1 MVDNPSLQ
9 TELFGK
15 STVLTHDSA
24 QVSEAEAAQ
33 LEIRKMLRSD
43 ALSLAQCIYRC
54 YGPSYPNPMM
64 YRPELIDAALSN
76 GSMVSIVAL
85 TPQGEVVGHC
95 ALSFEEVSDP
105 IPEAAKLVV
114 DPRFRGHHISD
125 RLAKVRRHYAEQMGI
140 TGYWAACVSNH
151 PYSQD
156 EVISTG
162 GGETG
167 LLINGQPGDVQM
179 AGLSNVTG
187 MRHSLLPFY
196 ISIQSK
202 PPPNTLPNQASEQ
215 NLQVHLPSYHHAFFT
230 SLMKPLNLQRTVIS
244 TASAVKTKKT
254 SQLTTAIAHQGAPAH
269 LRIAVL
275 GDDLA
280 QQLAKAV
287 EKLQPLTPPVIY
299 LDIPLHNPL
308 AAQEIEALE
317 QLGFFWATWLP
328 NFEQG
333 GDILRL
339 QCLQDQRVDEQD
351 IVCARKA
358 GEAVRDHVLAEWQR
372 VQKNIHKMKAAP

>member
-1 MVDNPSLQ
+1 M
-9 TELFGK
+9 
-15 STVLTHDSA
+15 
-24 QVSEAEAAQ
+24 
-33 LEIRKMLRSD
+33 
-43 ALSLAQCIYRC
+43 
-54 YGPSYPNPMM
+54 
-64 YRPELIDAALSN
+64 
-76 GSMVSIVAL
+76 
-85 TPQGEVVGHC
+85 
-95 ALSFEEVSDP
+95 
-105 IPEAAKLVV
+105 
-114 DPRFRGHHISD
+114 
-125 RLAKVRRHYAEQMGI
+125 
-140 TGYWAACVSNH
+140 
-151 PYSQD
+151 
-156 EVISTG
+156 
-162 GGETG
+162 
-167 LLINGQPGDVQM
+167 
-179 AGLSNVTG
+179 
-187 MRHSLLPFY
+187 
-196 ISIQSK
+196 
-202 PPPNTLPNQASEQ
+202 
-215 NLQVHLPSYHHAFFT
+215 
-230 SLMKPLNLQRTVIS
+230 
-244 TASAVKTKKT
+244 
-254 SQLTTAIAHQGAPAH
+254 
-269 LRIAVL
+269 